1 MSKKIDITK
10 LSADEAERIAKRR
23 ERQKQYYRK
32 KHFKLT
38 SDNYFSLEAEKR
50 YMGSSQF
57 KNFMKCEAAA
67 LAEING
73 EYERK
78 KTTALLVG
86 SYVDAYFENTLE
98 IFKAQNPELFKRD
111 GTLKAEYIKADE
123 IIARIERDEMFMR
136 YMSGEKQ
143 VIRTG
148 EIAGVP
154 FKIKIDSRHEDIANV
169 DLKIMKDFE
178 PMYKPGEGKLT
189 FIEFWG
195 YDIQGAIY
203 QEVEGNHLPFFI
215 AGATKEDEPDIGIF
229 QIPQGYLDAALD
241 LVKELAPRYQSI
253 KNGEIEPVRCEHCD
267 YCKRTKVLTKIIS
280 LEDLKDEQC

>member
-1 MSKKIDITK
+1 MSKKIDLSK
-10 LSADEAERIAKRR
+10 LPLKDAERIKKRR
-23 ERQKQYYRK
+23 ERQNAYYKR

-38 SDNYFSLEAEKR
+38 KDNYFSNEAEKR

-73 EYERK
+73 EYEKK

-86 SYVDAYFENTLE
+86 SYVDAYFEGTLE
-98 IFKAQNPELFKRD
+98 AFKAQHPELFKKD
-111 GTLKAEYIKADE
+111 GMLKADYIKADE
-123 IIARIERDEMFMR
+123 IIARIKRDEMFMR
-136 YMSGEKQ
+136 YMSGGKQ
-143 VIRTG
+143 TIKTG

-154 FKIKIDSRHEDIANV
+154 FKIKIDSLHDDTAIV
-169 DLKIMKDFE
+169 DMKIMKDFE
-178 PMYKPGEGKLT
+178 SIYKPGEGKLT

-203 QEVEGNHLPFFI
+203 QEVEGKSLPFYI
-215 AGATKEDEPDIGIF
+215 AGATKEEETDIGIF
-229 QIPQGYLDAALD
+229 QIPQAYLDVALEQ
-241 LVKELAPRYQSI
+241 VKELAPRYQAI

-280 LEDLKDEQC
+280 LEDLKDE